1 MTRPS
6 FRYSRWD
13 GTQKGFDIDADLLF
27 DEMADDLMY
36 HGDLNAALRRLLQDG
51 IRDRDGERLPGLR
64 EMLERLRERRRD
76 MLDRRDL
83 GGVFDNISERL
94 DEIVDQERA
103 GIDRSVENAA
113 ATGDEVRR
121 DAATQRARAQRE
133 ALDALSP
140 DLASRV
146 RELRDYDF
154 VDPDARAAFDELVQE
169 LREQMLQSTFNRLS
183 QGMQNMSP
191 EQMARTKDM
200 LAALNQMLEARA
212 AGEEPDFDGFMNE
225 FGDFFPGNPRNLDDL
240 LEQIARSMA
249 QMQQLINAMTPEQ
262 RAELAELMESLMD
275 DLDLQ
280 WQLDE
285 LGRNLAQAFPDLPW
299 NGRLDFGE
307 GDPMTM
313 GELPGLL
320 DALGDLDD
328 LESLMQ
334 QATEPSRLDE
344 ADLDRVRDLLGDDA
358 ARALERL
365 RDLARM
371 LEEAGLVERREGRL
385 EMTPRALRALGNRA
399 LSDLFR
405 RLTKDR
411 AGGHRVEAT
420 GSGHE
425 RSDEHKPYEFGDP
438 FHLDVGRTLH
448 NAVMRGPGT
457 PVELTPADFEIE
469 RTEHVTRAS
478 TVLLLDVSYSMF
490 LRDRFLAAKK
500 VALAL
505 QALIRGQFPRDH
517 FGLVSFGFVAREVAP
532 ERLPEVSWD
541 LEWGTNMHHAL
552 MLARR
557 QLERQSGTKQI
568 IMVTD
573 GEPTAHLDRDDP
585 ARPFFDYPPRPETI
599 EATLQEVARC
609 TRAGIRINTF
619 MLEESEYL
627 RQFVQQMTQVNRGRA
642 FFTTPETL
650 GDYVLVDFLEHRAT
664 GRRAS

>member
-1 MTRPS
+1 MTRPL

-13 GTQKGFDIDADLLF
+13 GTQQGFEFDADLLL

-51 IRDRDGERLPGLR
+51 VRDRRGERIPGLR
-64 EMLERLRERRRD
+64 EMIERLRDRRRE
-76 MLDRRDL
+76 MLERRDL
-83 GGVFDNISERL
+83 GGVFDNIRERL
-94 DEIVDQERA
+94 DDIVDQERR
-103 GIDRSVENAA
+103 GIDRGVQDAA
-113 ATGDEVRR
+113 ARGETQR
-121 DAATQRARAQRE
+121 DAAAERAQLQRRT
-133 ALDALSP
+133 LDELPP
-140 DLASRV
+140 DLASRL
-146 RELRDYDF
+146 RELRDYEF
-154 VDPDARAAFDELVQE
+154 VDPDAQMAFDNLVNE
-169 LREQMLQSTFNRLS
+169 LREQMLASTFNRIA
-183 QGMQNMSP
+183 QGMQNLSA

-200 LAALNQMLEARA
+200 LAGLNQMLEARA
-212 AGEEPDFDGFMNE
+212 QGVEPNFREFMEE
-225 FGDFFPGNPRNLDDL
+225 FGDFFPGTPRNLDEL
-240 LEQIARSMA
+240 LEQVARSMA
-249 QMQQLINAMTPEQ
+249 QMQRLINSMTPEQ
-262 RAELAELMESLMD
+262 RAELVALMDSLLD

-285 LGRNLAQAFPDLPW
+285 LGRNLSEAFPNLPW
-299 NGRLDFGE
+299 NGRLDFGD

-313 GELPGLL
+313 GEMPGLL

-328 LESLMQ
+328 LEALMQ
-334 QATEPSRLDE
+334 QATEPGRLDE

-358 ARALERL
+358 AQALERL
-365 RDLARM
+365 RELTRT
-371 LEEAGLVERREGRL
+371 LEEAGLVERRDGRL
-385 EMTPRALRALGNRA
+385 EMTPQAIRALGQRA

-405 RLTKDR
+405 RLMKDHP
-411 AGGHRVEAT
+411 GGHRVEAS
-420 GSGHE
+420 GRGHE
-425 RSDEHKPYEFGDP
+425 RSDEHKAYEFGDP
-438 FHLDVGRTLH
+438 FHLDVGRTLA

-457 PVELTPADFEIE
+457 PVQLTPTDFEIE
-469 RTEHVTRAS
+469 RTEQVTRVS

-517 FGLVSFGFVAREVAP
+517 FGLVSFGFVARDVAP
-532 ERLPEVSWD
+532 ERLAEVSWD

-552 MLARR
+552 LLARR

-573 GEPTAHLDRDDP
+573 GEPTAHLDHDDP

-599 EATLQEVARC
+599 EATLREVARC

-619 MLEESEYL
+619 MLEDSDYL
-627 RQFVQQMTQVNRGRA
+627 RNFVAQMTKMNRGRA

-650 GDYVLVDFLEHRAT
+650 GDYVLVDFLEHRTAR
-664 GRRAS
+664 RRAS

>member
-13 GTQKGFDIDADLLF
+13 GTQTGFDLDAELLF

-36 HGDLNAALRRLLQDG
+36 HGDLNAALRKLLQQG
-51 IRDRDGERLPGLR
+51 VRDRNGERLPGLR
-64 EMLERLRERRRD
+64 EMLERLRERRRE
-76 MLDRRDL
+76 MLERRDL
-83 GGVFDNISERL
+83 GGVFEDIAERL
-94 DEIVDQERA
+94 DEIVDQERT
-103 GIDRSVENAA
+103 GIDRSVEDAQ
-113 ATGDEVRR
+113 ATGDERRR
-121 DAATQRARAQRE
+121 DAAADRAREQRQQ
-133 ALDALSP
+133 LDELPP
-140 DLASRV
+140 DLAGRV
-146 RELRDYDF
+146 RSLQDYDF
-154 VDPDARAAFDELVQE
+154 VDDEARAAFDELVQD

-183 QGMQNMSP
+183 QGMRNLSP

-200 LAALNQMLEARA
+200 LAELNHMLEQRA
-212 AGEEPDFDGFMNE
+212 AGEEPDFAKFMDE
-225 FGDFFPGNPRNLDDL
+225 YGDFFPGNPRNLDEL
-240 LEQIARSMA
+240 LEQIAQSMA
-249 QMQQLINAMTPEQ
+249 NMAQLLNSMSPEQ
-262 RAELAELMESLMD
+262 RQELEELMRSLMD
-275 DLDLQ
+275 DIDLQ

-285 LGRNLAQAFPDLPW
+285 LGRNLAQAFPNLPW
-299 NGRLDFGE
+299 DGRFDFGD
-307 GDPMTM
+307 GDPLSM

-334 QATEPSRLDE
+334 QATEPGRLDE

-371 LEEAGLVERREGRL
+371 LEDAGLVDRREGRL
-385 EMTPRALRALGNRA
+385 EMTPRAIRALGNRA
-399 LSDLFR
+399 LGDLFR
-405 RLTKDR
+405 RLMKDR
-411 AGGHRVEAT
+411 AGGHRVERAGT
-420 GSGHE
+420 GHE
-425 RSDEHKPYEFGDP
+425 RSDEHKAYEFGDP
-438 FHLDVGRTLH
+438 FHLDVGRTLR

-457 PVELTPADFEIE
+457 PVRLTPADFEIE
-469 RTEHVTRAS
+469 RTEQVTKAS

-517 FGLVSFGFVAREVAP
+517 FGLVSFGFVARDVAP

-552 MLARR
+552 LLARR

-573 GEPTAHLDRDDP
+573 GEPTAHLEGDNP
-585 ARPFFDYPPRPETI
+585 EYPFFDYPPRPETI
-599 EATLQEVARC
+599 EATLREVARC

-619 MLEESEYL
+619 MLEDSAYL
-627 RQFVQQMTQVNRGRA
+627 RHFVEQMTKMNRGRA
-642 FFTTPETL
+642 FFTTPENL
-650 GDYVLVDFLEHRAT
+650 GDYVLVDFLEHRT
-664 GRRAS
+664 EGRRAS